1 MASSY
6 LSFSL
11 SDEFIEEYKDRE
23 IPWGF
28 PIGGGNS
35 LGELTFISK
44 YSRKKE
50 DGTKERWHECC
61 RRVIEGMYSIL
72 KDHCNINRT
81 PWNEAKAQRSAK
93 DAFER
98 MFVFKWLPPGRGLWM
113 MGTEFV
119 HADRNSAALQNCSFI
134 STEKL
139 SIHSYNE
146 AVLPFA
152 RLMEMSMLGI
162 GVGMDTRGAGKL
174 VIHAP
179 REEIFLYEIEDSR
192 EGWADSTAK
201 LLASYLLP
209 NQKTVQFDYS
219 LIRPAGEPIKRF
231 GGIAPGPAELIKLHD
246 RLRNL
251 FDGREDEKITS
262 TDIADVANMIGKAVV
277 SGGVRRTAEVLFG
290 DPMDK
295 EFINLKNWEV
305 NPVRM
310 GEDGWGHLS
319 NNSIF
324 TDVGENYDY
333 LIPNIVMNGEPGFSY
348 LNLSREYGRLVDP
361 PNFKDKKVMGNNP
374 CVTSDTWIMTSVG
387 PRQVSDLVDTDVSV
401 LVNGKSYDA
410 ESWGFFQTGIKQVY
424 TLTTKQGYKVR
435 LTGDHKVLTSN
446 GWKEAQNLVKGD
458 KLVLNNHGAQEWAGN
473 GNKDEGYLL
482 GLLLGDG
489 TINNNQAIWS
499 VWSDTPGNVAMRERV
514 KSIVG
519 KMPHRSDWNGWS
531 HIAERNEYRLKSAA
545 ATGLAKSWDMI
556 DSKHIT
562 PKIEK
567 ASSLFCEGFLR
578 GLFDADGHVE
588 GNIEK
593 GVSIRLGQAN
603 RNDLEAVQRMLNRLG
618 IKSTI
623 YGGTPAKAQL
633 LPDGHG
639 GSKLYD
645 CKQTWRLSVSG
656 EDTVKFMERIGFTN
670 TDKSDKYYRLTSGH
684 VTGFY
689 PKKDL
694 VDFDNLIEDGIEPV
708 YDITVSDVHAF
719 DGNGLYL
726 HNCLEQPLENWELC
740 CLVETFPY
748 RNDNLD
754 DYINTLKVA
763 YLYGKAVTLLPTP
776 WPESNEVMQRNRRI
790 GCSMS
795 GIVQFAEAY
804 GWTELRTWMNT
815 GYKFIQDRDKLYSEW
830 LGVRESIKTTSIKPS
845 GTVSLLAGATPGV
858 HWPIANFYIRRMRFN
873 KLDPLI
879 EIFKQAGYKTEP
891 SYSDPDSDVVIEFPT
906 RGPNVRTEKEV
917 TVWEKA
923 SLAIL
928 AQRYW
933 ADNNVSVTL
942 TFQPHEAEQIEA
954 LLRAFDGQLK
964 ALSFLPIGGEKK
976 YPQMPYETMPENSIL
991 ELSSKIQPVDWNA
1004 LYDGESLDAQGES
1017 GCTNDYCEVKY

>member
-28 PIGGGNS
+28 PIGGGNN
-35 LGELTFISK
+35 LGELIFISK

-119 HADRNSAALQNCSFI
+119 HADRNSAALQNCSFL
-134 STEKL
+134 TTDKL

-146 AVLPFA
+146 AILPFA

-174 VIHAP
+174 VIHSP
-179 REEIFLYEIEDSR
+179 REEVFLYEIEDSR

-251 FDGREDEKITS
+251 FDGREGEKITS
-262 TDIADVANMIGKAVV
+262 TDIADVANMVGKAVV
-277 SGGVRRTAEVLFG
+277 SGGVRRTAEIIFG

-310 GEDGWGHLS
+310 GKDGWGHLS

-324 TDVGENYDY
+324 TNVGENYDY

-361 PNFKDKKVMGNNP
+361 PNFKDKKVMGSNP
-374 CVTSDTWIMTSVG
+374 CM
-387 PRQVSDLVDTDVSV
+387 
-401 LVNGKSYDA
+401 
-410 ESWGFFQTGIKQVY
+410 E
-424 TLTTKQGYKVR
+424 
-435 LTGDHKVLTSN
+435 
-446 GWKEAQNLVKGD
+446 QNL
-458 KLVLNNHGAQEWAGN
+458 
-473 GNKDEGYLL
+473 
-482 GLLLGDG
+482 
-489 TINNNQAIWS
+489 
-499 VWSDTPGNVAMRERV
+499 
-514 KSIVG
+514 
-519 KMPHRSDWNGWS
+519 
-531 HIAERNEYRLKSAA
+531 
-545 ATGLAKSWDMI
+545 
-556 DSKHIT
+556 
-562 PKIEK
+562 
-567 ASSLFCEGFLR
+567 
-578 GLFDADGHVE
+578 
-588 GNIEK
+588 
-593 GVSIRLGQAN
+593 
-603 RNDLEAVQRMLNRLG
+603 
-618 IKSTI
+618 
-623 YGGTPAKAQL
+623 
-633 LPDGHG
+633 
-639 GSKLYD
+639 
-645 CKQTWRLSVSG
+645 
-656 EDTVKFMERIGFTN
+656 
-670 TDKSDKYYRLTSGH
+670 
-684 VTGFY
+684 
-689 PKKDL
+689 
-694 VDFDNLIEDGIEPV
+694 EP
-708 YDITVSDVHAF
+708 
-719 DGNGLYL
+719 
-726 HNCLEQPLENWELC
+726 WELC

-795 GIVQFAEAY
+795 GVVQFAEAY

-858 HWPIANFYIRRMRFN
+858 HWPTANFYIRRMRFN

-879 EIFKQAGYKTEP
+879 EIFKKAGYKTEP

-906 RGPNVRTEKEV
+906 RGPNVRTEREV

-933 ADNNVSVTL
+933 ADNSVSVTL

-964 ALSFLPIGGEKK
+964 ALSFLPIGEEGK
-976 YPQMPYETMPENSIL
+976 YEQMPYETTPENSIL